1 MLDQPTIDNA
11 IVQLDILVHWGDMD
25 AALHVNNTVYHK
37 WVESVRIAFFERLL
51 GESPKFHTIGPILAW
66 QDCKFIFPVT
76 FPDTV
81 ITTYDV
87 TELGQQYLMCKA
99 KVYSKQHQRIV
110 AIAHSKL
117 VPYDYKGLH
126 KVDVPDLW
134 AQPIVEFYGEG
145 IRG

>member
-1 MLDQPTIDNA
+1 MLDQATIDKA
-11 IVQLDILVHWGDMD
+11 FAQLGIPVHWGDMD

-37 WVESVRIAFFERLL
+37 WVESVRIALFERLL

-81 ITTYDV
+81 IATYDV
-87 TELGQQYLMCKA
+87 TELGQQHLLCKA
-99 KVYSKQHQRIV
+99 RLYSKQHQRIV

-117 VPYDYKGLH
+117 VPYNYKKLH
-126 KVDVPDLW
+126 KVDVPESW
-134 AQPIVEFYGEG
+134 TTPILDFYGAE
-145 IRG
+145 IRP

>member
-1 MLDQPTIDNA
+1 MMKIPA
-11 IVQLDILVHWGDMD
+11 IHKAFVQLDIPVHWGDMD

-37 WVESVRIAFFERLL
+37 WVESIRIAFFERLL
-51 GESPKFHTIGPILAW
+51 GESPKFHIIGPILAW

-81 ITTYDV
+81 IATYDV
-87 TELGQQYLMCKA
+87 TELGQQHLMCKA
-99 KVYSKQHQRIV
+99 KLYSKTHERIV

-117 VPYDYKGLH
+117 VPYDYTGLH
-126 KVDVPDLW
+126 KVDVPEVW
-134 AQPIVEFYGEG
+134 SQPILDFYGVG